1 MQAKLLQVILLEQ
14 AQQDVHHHRQA
25 DTEKNA
31 GCDGDEDMDAIFV
44 KRQVAGQAA
53 QERNPG
59 GQDDE
64 YPCNEYDDSQEY
76 ECLADIMRCHLCYCS
91 PAAALAGKVRVE
103 APCSGADAEV
113 VDVPIGAGC
122 LILKP
127 V

>member
-1 MQAKLLQVILLEQ
+1 
-14 AQQDVHHHRQA
+14 
-25 DTEKNA
+25 
-31 GCDGDEDMDAIFV
+31 MDAIFV
-44 KRQVAGQAA
+44 KRQVAGEAA

-76 ECLADIMRCHLCYCS
+76 ECLADIMRCHHGYCS
-91 PAAALAGKVRVE
+91 PPETLRCKEWFE

-113 VDVPIGAGC
+113 VDVPIGAGY

-127 V
+127 I